1 MDITALAKKPALVEV
16 KLDNPE
22 IIAAYGEPV
31 SFWMMDHLGITT
43 YFNFYKVQNS
53 EDDTL
58 LNDLLRK
65 IILRSDGTPA
75 LAAGEVLPTNITLNI
90 LVAINEQLGKSEP
103 KTVEKETTGTQQK

>member
-1 MDITALAKKPALVEV
+1 MDITALAKKPTLVEI

-22 IIAAYGEPV
+22 IVAAYGEPV

-75 LAAGEVLPTNITLNI
+75 LAAGEVLPLPVITTLLLFALPVGDVQPI
-90 LVAINEQLGKSEP
+90 IFPLSSFIG
-103 KTVEKETTGTQQK
+103 